1 MNPALQQR
9 SGTPARPGFTLLET
23 LLAIGLMSMIAAV
36 LIGGSSTLLKSTVR
50 SDPED
55 ALRALLQTVRRTAVQ
70 KAAILELTPADNA
83 DGTGP
88 DFLWGEENVDQDHPR
103 TEERLPKIEGVKVQI
118 LAPETTGAILPQRAK
133 RRDAIH
139 HIAQPLNMRK
149 HPRPRQPWR
158 RACLH
163 AAIRDHALYRPLRK
177 SESIK
182 AHHAHIFAGVGGMQI
197 NADNIGVNRRQLFKR
212 VQ

>member
-1 MNPALQQR
+1 MKQAPQQR

-70 KAAILELTPADNA
+70 KAAILELIPADNA
-83 DGTGP
+83 DGSGP
-88 DFLWGEENVDQDHPR
+88 DYFWGEENVDQDHPR

-118 LAPETTGAILPQRAK
+118 LAPETTGAILLGGVASEQAILRMRFYPDGTCDRVRLEVTREEG
-133 RRDAIH
+133 RRVIPIDPLTCAPLPAVDA
-139 HIAQPLNMRK
+139 R
-149 HPRPRQPWR
+149 
-158 RACLH
+158 
-163 AAIRDHALYRPLRK
+163 
-177 SESIK
+177 
-182 AHHAHIFAGVGGMQI
+182 
-197 NADNIGVNRRQLFKR
+197 
-212 VQ
+212 

>member
-1 MNPALQQR
+1 MKQPPQQR

-70 KAAILELTPADNA
+70 KAAILELLPADNA

-118 LAPETTGAILPQRAK
+118 LAPEELAPTTFGDLRLVDSESGGLQEVTFGRYRMKAYQQTVQNFIQRLREFTTK
-133 RRDAIH
+133 RGINFFMS
-139 HIAQPLNMRK
+139 PSNMDLQDLLLK
-149 HPRPRQPWR
+149 Q
-158 RACLH
+158 
-163 AAIRDHALYRPLRK
+163 LRK
-177 SESIK
+177 SEVW
-182 AHHAHIFAGVGGMQI
+182 G
-197 NADNIGVNRRQLFKR
+197 
-212 VQ
+212 

>member
-1 MNPALQQR
+1 MKQPPQQR

-70 KAAILELTPADNA
+70 KAAILELLPADNA
-83 DGTGP
+83 DGAGP
-88 DFLWGEENVDQDHPR
+88 DFLWGEENIAQDHPR

-118 LAPETTGAILPQRAK
+118 LAPESTGAILLGGVASEQPIVRMRFYPDGTCDRVRLEVTREEG
-133 RRDAIH
+133 RRVIPIDPLTCAPLPAVDA
-139 HIAQPLNMRK
+139 R
-149 HPRPRQPWR
+149 
-158 RACLH
+158 
-163 AAIRDHALYRPLRK
+163 
-177 SESIK
+177 
-182 AHHAHIFAGVGGMQI
+182 
-197 NADNIGVNRRQLFKR
+197 
-212 VQ
+212 

>member
-1 MNPALQQR
+1 VNQAQQQR

-83 DGTGP
+83 DGSGP
-88 DFLWGEENVDQDHPR
+88 DFLWGEENVTQELPR

-118 LAPETTGAILPQRAK
+118 LAPETTGAILLGGVASEQAIVRMRFYPDGTCDRVRLEVTREEG
-133 RRDAIH
+133 RRVIPIDPLTCAPLPAVDA
-139 HIAQPLNMRK
+139 R
-149 HPRPRQPWR
+149 
-158 RACLH
+158 
-163 AAIRDHALYRPLRK
+163 
-177 SESIK
+177 
-182 AHHAHIFAGVGGMQI
+182 
-197 NADNIGVNRRQLFKR
+197 
-212 VQ
+212 